1 MNIRLNKVI
10 RELNVGI
17 DTIVDYL
24 RENGFEVNA
33 TPNEKINDEQY
44 DLLKKKFGAD
54 KDLRKEADKLFSG
67 HQAGKAK
74 NAKEKKAPAQKAQV
88 IKTEIP
94 ENMRPGFKTVGQID
108 LDNKTVVKPQAQ
120 ETPKK
125 EAEAPK
131 KEAAP
136 APAPKV
142 ETKPQPVKAE
152 EKKPE
157 PVKEHKPEAKKE
169 EKPVQPKPVEKPAA
183 KAEPEKKVKE
193 SVSAPKASAP
203 QENKKDGAEQKP
215 KNSQKKAEAVG

>member
-74 NAKEKKAPAQKAQV
+74 NAKEKKALAQKAQV

-120 ETPKK
+120 EGSRSSEERSCSRSRTESRDKAAACESGREK
-125 EAEAPK
+125 VRTGQGTQTGSQERREAC
-131 KEAAP
+131 AA
-136 APAPKV
+136 
-142 ETKPQPVKAE
+142 ETC
-152 EKKPE
+152 
-157 PVKEHKPEAKKE
+157 
-169 EKPVQPKPVEKPAA
+169 
-183 KAEPEKKVKE
+183 
-193 SVSAPKASAP
+193 
-203 QENKKDGAEQKP
+203 
-215 KNSQKKAEAVG
+215 